1 MLLNV
6 GPSDTVHDSLRRLVT
21 IAEEVNV
28 FADNSS
34 PIRLV
39 HIPFGP
45 KHHLTLNKSRCF
57 GLITGNHTELSR
69 VYFVRISGFY
79 HGLHKIVLFQAL
91 FVFARGLRNGGNVGR
106 NKN

>member
-21 IAEEVNV
+21 IAEEVNF

-45 KHHLTLNKSRCF
+45 KHHLTFNKSRSF
-57 GLITGNHTELSR
+57 SLITDNHTELSC
-69 VYFVRISGFY
+69 VSFIRISGFY
-79 HGLHKIVLFQAL
+79 HGLHEIVLFKAL
-91 FVFARGLRNGGNVGR
+91 FVFAWCLRN
-106 NKN
+106 